1 MIIRLLDENDAQ
13 EFVRFR
19 RASLIEAPLALTA
32 SPEDDFVSAADD
44 VRKLLRGAPD
54 WVIVGAFAGSLAG
67 TAGLYRSRHRKVSHK
82 SYLWGMYVAPAFRRQ
97 HLGRSLVEAAI
108 AHARTLVGVE
118 WIELSVSSA
127 APAAQRLYESLGFEH
142 WGTEPDALRHEGR
155 SVVERHMALKL

>member
-1 MIIRLLDENDAQ
+1 MIIRLLEEKDAE

-32 SPEDDFVSAADD
+32 SPEDDFVASAEDL
-44 VRKLLRGAPD
+44 RSFLRGAPD
-54 WVIVGAFAGSLAG
+54 WVIFGAFAGSLAG
-67 TAGLYRSRHRKVSHK
+67 AAGLYRSRHRKVAHK
-82 SYLWGMYVAPAFRRQ
+82 SYLWGMYVAPEHRRQ
-97 HLGRSLVEAAI
+97 HLGKALVEAAI
-108 AHARTLVGVE
+108 AHARTLPGVE

-127 APAAQRLYESLGFEH
+127 APGAQRLYESLGFRH